1 MRSPIRVHADTSVF
15 GGWFDPE
22 FDAATQRFFEGVRR
36 GNVRLVVSVAVRDE
50 IARSP
55 EHVRR
60 LFAALVPVTEVAE
73 IPGEATALQEAYI
86 RHGVVSERWD
96 ADARHVA
103 AATVLGC
110 DAIVSW
116 NFRHIVNLR
125 RIRLYNEV
133 NALEG
138 YGPLAIHSP
147 MEVVDDEETQEL

>member
-1 MRSPIRVHADTSVF
+1 MRIYADTSVF
-15 GGWFDPE
+15 GGWFDAE
-22 FDAATQRFFEGVRR
+22 FDAATQAFLDRVQR
-36 GNVRLVVSVAVRDE
+36 GEVRLVVSGTVRDG
-50 IARSP
+50 IQAGP

-60 LFAALVPVTEVAE
+60 LFATLVRVAEVAE
-73 IPGEATALQEAYI
+73 TPEGALSLEQAYL
-86 RHGVVSERWD
+86 RHGIVSERWR

-125 RIRLYNEV
+125 RIRLYNAV

-138 YGPLAIHSP
+138 YGPLAIHTP
-147 MEVVDDEETQEL
+147 REVVEYEEAEEL